1 VLKAVPWRRGALA
14 LTLAASLGIA
24 RAAESGGEW
33 VFRAFLDGRPIGQ
46 HRFSISGQGLVREA
60 LSEADFAVRIL
71 GITAYRYRHMAT
83 EQWRGDCLATLA
95 STTDDDGKR
104 SAVRGERAG
113 DVFAVRAGSATESIP
128 GCVMSFAYWNPAIR
142 VQTRLLNAQTGQL
155 ESVQV
160 QPVGGGSIE
169 VRGKPVVATGFRITG
184 PANPIVVWYS
194 EQGEWVGLDSTV
206 AGGRRLSYRLQ

>member
-1 VLKAVPWRRGALA
+1 VVDGAHWRRGALA
-14 LTLAASLGIA
+14 LTLAASLG
-24 RAAESGGEW
+24 AAHAADGASEW
-33 VFRAFLDGRPIGQ
+33 TFRAYLDGRPIGQ
-46 HRFSISGQGLVREA
+46 HRFSLGGQGLVREA
-60 LSEADFAVRIL
+60 LSDADFAVRIL
-71 GITAYRYRHMAT
+71 GVTAYRYRHTAT
-83 EQWRGDCLATLA
+83 EQWRGDCLAALV

-104 SAVRGERAG
+104 SSVRGEREG
-113 DVFAVRAGSATESIP
+113 DVFAVRAGSVTESIP

-142 VQTRLLNAQTGQL
+142 SQTRLLNAQTGQL

-169 VRGKPVVATGFRITG
+169 VRGKPVAAAGFRITG

-194 EQGEWVGLDSTV
+194 EQGEWIGLDSTV